1 MAQWHRHPRLFD
13 DEWGSR
19 RAFAGRVLRD
29 IENDWLLSDSDFPC
43 REAVA
48 VLLAVFS
55 WHIGAGQFKA
65 RATVAD
71 FYAAVET
78 PEVECGKLAKGRSET
93 EYRHAVADLC
103 EILDEAAA
111 SWQSIS
117 PSDPHGEHVVDAI
130 LHYLSSERFVTIR
143 YG

>member
-1 MAQWHRHPRLFD
+1 MAQWGRHPRLFD

-19 RAFAGRVLRD
+19 RAFACRVLRD
-29 IENDWLLSDSDFPC
+29 IENAWLLSDADFPC

-78 PEVECGKLAKGRSET
+78 RGKLAKGRSET
-93 EYRHAVADLC
+93 ENRHAVDELC

-117 PSDPHGEHVVDAI
+117 PTDPRGEHVVDAM